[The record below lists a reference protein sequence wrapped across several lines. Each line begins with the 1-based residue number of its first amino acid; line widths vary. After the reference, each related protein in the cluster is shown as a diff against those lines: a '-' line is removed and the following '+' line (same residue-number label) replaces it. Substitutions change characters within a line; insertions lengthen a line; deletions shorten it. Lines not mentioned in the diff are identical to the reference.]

1 MPREPTPMAQL
12 TLSALDDDRVKA
24 ELDAVRDLF
33 SRRPVWRRKKL
44 AEELA
49 ERHEDASEGKLGD
62 SDIFR
67 ASFAITGLT
76 GAEISLVLP
85 MVAFEVVTGP
95 WRRTWVRFGHDIRAD
110 PRSRFLQVIETLKP
124 GSSETNAAK
133 SRSAATIQL
142 CDLESRAAQDIV
154 LNAPRAR
161 SCDPHTGWFS
171 RKLLE
176 DVLKQLADRTT
187 DDDQDAL
194 AWREFIDV
202 AAVADLKTQLLPEL
216 PPDTHPSRKR
226 RRTQRHAKS
235 DQEEDDEGNDDEEEE
250 QDEDEEDDDG
260 IRNEET
266 PNQELGTGS
275 VARFANESQASTGF
289 AILGE
294 DDDNDED

>member
-1 MPREPTPMAQL
+1 
-12 TLSALDDDRVKA
+12 
-24 ELDAVRDLF
+24 
-33 SRRPVWRRKKL
+33 
-44 AEELA
+44 
-49 ERHEDASEGKLGD
+49 
-62 SDIFR
+62 
-67 ASFAITGLT
+67 
-76 GAEISLVLP
+76 

-124 GSSETNAAK
+124 GSSEANAAK

-142 CDLESRAAQDIV
+142 CDLESRAAQDTV

-171 RKLLE
+171 RRLLD
-176 DVLKQLADRTT
+176 DVVKQLADRTT
-187 DDDQDAL
+187 DDAQGAL

-216 PPDTHPSRKR
+216 PPDTHSSRKR
-226 RRTQRHAKS
+226 RRIHRLAKG
-235 DQEEDDEGNDDEEEE
+235 DQEEDDEGNDEEDED

-260 IRNEET
+260 IRNDD
-266 PNQELGTGS
+266 PHNQALGTGS
-275 VARFANESQASTGF
+275 AAPFANASQASAGF